1 MENQDKAPE
10 SKMGQN
16 WKTVALVAAVL
27 MAGAVMGHSI
37 LTSNSAEAE
46 GTAAKPAC
54 QTCPDK
60 ASCTSQDKAPEAT
73 AAAFATQTEG
83 SCCAKKTPEAAE
95 GSESGCCAKK
105 EAAGCCDTAQKASGC
120 AGGGCGGGGCS
131 SSTDAQ

>member
-1 MENQDKAPE
+1 MAEQDKTTE

-27 MAGAVMGHSI
+27 LVGAVMGHSI
-37 LTSNSAEAE
+37 LTSNSANAD

-54 QTCPDK
+54 QTCPGK
-60 ASCTSQDKAPEAT
+60 ASCASQDKAPEAT

-83 SCCAKKTPEAAE
+83 SCCAQKTAESAAS
-95 GSESGCCAKK
+95 SESGCCAKK
-105 EAAGCCDTAQKASGC
+105 ETAGGCAMAQKESGC
-120 AGGGCGGGGCS
+120 GGGGCGGGGCS